1 MSKNQ
6 GTNIGRII
14 AKIDNDFNPDNSD
27 WIPRVAA
34 WVYDAMSML
43 DLLEDETKRIP
54 IRIND
59 RFGIADCDLG
69 CDDFKLYDKNGCEI
83 VKAEDSK
90 SCGCGASSPSTG
102 SSQCAEI
109 DRIVTPH
116 TVVHT
121 DDNITH
127 PVSQAVYQQTKY
139 PPRYNV
145 VEGNIGNPNNN
156 TEHNYVRIGRN
167 RLELNFDT
175 DVVYAEVKSLKTE
188 TYNGCEFP
196 VIPANGL
203 LIEAIGYYCM
213 YKMLTRGYR
222 HPVMNLQASQYGTN
236 PFWLWTQLKDQAK
249 RSVTNGNTNEDIND
263 SDLWQSA
270 FYINTFGG
278 SKSTQKP
285 ASGASSS
292 RKCNCV

>member
-6 GTNIGRII
+6 STNIGRII

-34 WVYDAMSML
+34 WVYDAMSIL
-43 DLLEDETKRIP
+43 DLLEEEKKRVAIP
-54 IRIND
+54 IND
-59 RFGIADCDLG
+59 RFGIANCDLG

-83 VKAEDSK
+83 VKMEK
-90 SCGCGASSPSTG
+90 GNCKCGNASPSTG

-109 DRIVTPH
+109 DSDITPH
-116 TVVHT
+116 TMVHT
-121 DDNITH
+121 NDNLTH

-145 VEGNIGNPNNN
+145 IEGSLDRSNGSDK
-156 TEHNYVRIGRN
+156 NYVRIGRN
-167 RLELNFDT
+167 RIELNFDA
-175 DVVYAEVKSLKTE
+175 DVVYAEVKSIKTE
-188 TYNGCEFP
+188 SYNGCEFP

-213 YKMLTRGYR
+213 YKMLTRGYK

-249 RSVTNGNTNEDIND
+249 RSVANGNTDEDISDD
-263 SDLWQSA
+263 SLWRSS
-270 FYINTFGG
+270 FYISTFGTG
-278 SKSTQKP
+278 KSTQKP
-285 ASGASSS
+285 ASVSSS
-292 RKCNCV
+292 SSKCNCV

>member
-6 GTNIGRII
+6 STNIGRII

-34 WVYDAMSML
+34 WVYDAMSIL
-43 DLLEDETKRIP
+43 DLLEEEKKRVAIP
-54 IRIND
+54 IND
-59 RFGIADCDLG
+59 RFGIANCDLG
-69 CDDFKLYDKNGCEI
+69 CDDFKLFDKNGCEI
-83 VKAEDSK
+83 EKAEDSGGCH
-90 SCGCGASSPSTG
+90 CGGASPSTG

-109 DRIVTPH
+109 DGEITPQ
-116 TVVHT
+116 TMVHT
-121 DDNITH
+121 SEHMTH
-127 PVSQAVYQQTKY
+127 PVSQAVYQNVKY

-145 VEGNIGNPNNN
+145 VEGNVANGNN
-156 TEHNYVRIGRN
+156 TTHNYVRIGRN
-167 RLELNFDT
+167 KIELNFDA
-175 DVVYAEVKSLKTE
+175 DVVYAEVKSIKTE
-188 TYNGCEFP
+188 SYNGCDFP

-213 YKMLTRGYR
+213 YKMLTRGYK

-249 RSVTNGNTNEDIND
+249 RSVNSGDIDDNIDD
-263 SDLWQSA
+263 SSLWRSS
-270 FYINTFGG
+270 FYISTFGG

-285 ASGASSS
+285 SSVSSSS

>member
-6 GTNIGRII
+6 STNIGRII

-34 WVYDAMSML
+34 WVYDAMSIL
-43 DLLEDETKRIP
+43 DLLEEEKKRIAIP
-54 IRIND
+54 IND
-59 RFGIADCDLG
+59 RFGIANCDLG
-69 CDDFKLYDKNGCEI
+69 CDDFKLFDKNGCEI
-83 VKAEDSK
+83 EKAEDSGGCR
-90 SCGCGASSPSTG
+90 CGGASPSTG

-109 DRIVTPH
+109 DGEITPH
-116 TVVHT
+116 TMVHT
-121 DDNITH
+121 SEHMTH
-127 PVSQAVYQQTKY
+127 PVSQAVYQNVKY

-145 VEGNIGNPNNN
+145 VEGNVASGNN
-156 TEHNYVRIGRN
+156 TTHNYVRIGRN
-167 RLELNFDT
+167 KIELNFDA
-175 DVVYAEVKSLKTE
+175 DVVYAEVKSIKTE
-188 TYNGCEFP
+188 SYNGCDFP

-213 YKMLTRGYR
+213 YKMLTRGYK

-249 RSVTNGNTNEDIND
+249 RSVNSGDIDDNIDD
-263 SDLWQSA
+263 SSLWRSS
-270 FYINTFGG
+270 FYISTFGG

-285 ASGASSS
+285 ASVSSSS

>member
-6 GTNIGRII
+6 STNIGRII

-34 WVYDAMSML
+34 WVYDAMSIL
-43 DLLEDETKRIP
+43 DLLEEEKKRVAIP
-54 IRIND
+54 INN
-59 RFGIADCDLG
+59 RFGIANCDLG
-69 CDDFKLYDKNGCEI
+69 CDDFKLFDKNGCEI
-83 VKAEDSK
+83 EKAEDSGGCR
-90 SCGCGASSPSTG
+90 CGGAFPSTG

-109 DRIVTPH
+109 DGEITPH
-116 TVVHT
+116 TMVHT
-121 DDNITH
+121 SEHITH
-127 PVSQAVYQQTKY
+127 PVSQAIYQNVKY

-145 VEGNIGNPNNN
+145 VEGNIPSDNN
-156 TEHNYVRIGRN
+156 TTHNYVRIGRN
-167 RLELNFDT
+167 KIELNFDA
-175 DVVYAEVKSLKTE
+175 DVVYAELKSIKTE
-188 TYNGCEFP
+188 SYNGCDFP

-213 YKMLTRGYR
+213 YKMLTRGYK

-249 RSVTNGNTNEDIND
+249 RSVNNGDIDDNIDD
-263 SDLWQSA
+263 SSLWRSS
-270 FYINTFGG
+270 FYISTFGG

-285 ASGASSS
+285 SSMSSSS